1 VSLNHYFQTANS
13 RSGFSDYK
21 IISHLDWHDKNGT
34 AQVTDIVLTI
44 SNWHF
49 NRDTLKDN
57 VAPFCK
63 LENIMVTLKL
73 SSSVFEPSTSPTGGV
88 TAEDGEQPRP
98 AGTDEAGSNS
108 GEKAYTSPEGD
119 VFFFDKNGCIVPFV
133 AFNQLLDSEQLQTYL
148 TDLKCKFETKPGQKG
163 PSTPMPSADEDDEEL
178 VTKKRLERKRRIRM
192 LYAQNKKK
200 APEFANDGDDDDEE
214 DDDDNDGRENEKDP
228 RYYATLDLEAIQQT
242 QEMPLFD
249 EPDPLLDNLHHPP
262 PPPPAKGNR
271 KRGGKK

>member
-1 VSLNHYFQTANS
+1 MSLNHYFQTANS

-119 VFFFDKNGCIVPFV
+119 VFFFDKNGCIVPFG
-133 AFNQLLDSEQLQTYL
+133 AFNQLLDSEQLQNYL
-148 TDLKCKFETKPGQKG
+148 TDLKCKFETKPGQRG

-200 APEFANDGDDDDEE
+200 APEFANDGDDDDE
-214 DDDDNDGRENEKDP
+214 DDDEDNEGRENEKDP
-228 RYYATLDLEAIQQT
+228 RYYATLDLDAIQQT

-249 EPDPLLDNLHHPP
+249 EPDPPLDNLHHP

>member
-1 VSLNHYFQTANS
+1 
-13 RSGFSDYK
+13 
-21 IISHLDWHDKNGT
+21 LDWHDKDGT

-49 NRDTLKDN
+49 NRDTLKDS

-119 VFFFDKNGCIVPFV
+119 VFFFDKNGIIIPYV
-133 AFNQLLDSEQLQTYL
+133 AFNQLLDSEQLQAYL
-148 TDLKCKFETKPGQKG
+148 TELKCKFESKSDQRG
-163 PSTPMPSADEDDEEL
+163 PSTPMPSGDEEDEEL
-178 VTKKRLERKRRIRM
+178 ARKKKAERKRRLTM
-192 LYAQNKKK
+192 LYAKNKKK
-200 APEFANDGDDDDEE
+200 AVDFANDGDDDDDDE
-214 DDDDNDGRENEKDP
+214 DDDADDDDGKENEKDP
-228 RYYATLDLEAIQQT
+228 RYYATLDLNAIQT

-249 EPDPLLDNLHHPP
+249 EPLTEDLPP
-262 PPPPAKGNR
+262 PPPPTKGNR